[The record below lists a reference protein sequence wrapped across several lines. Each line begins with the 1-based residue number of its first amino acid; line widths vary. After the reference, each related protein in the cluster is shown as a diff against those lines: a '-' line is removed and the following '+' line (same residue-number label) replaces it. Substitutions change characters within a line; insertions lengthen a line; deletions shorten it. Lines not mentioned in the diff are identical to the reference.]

1 MYKKSL
7 FINKTIRNLKGNEIF
22 YLQNLESLINEVK
35 NFCTIGYIDKILSC
49 DDKIRPLILSKEVL
63 VKIQN
68 KHGKINPVNLIINAN
83 DWDIAIK
90 NIDRTLGKICLIK
103 YVPQSDNILI
113 IGAIRKNGFFILS
126 HYEVEITQ
134 DNQLKSLLGRGDVF
148 RKDA

>member
-49 DDKIRPLILSKEVL
+49 DEKIRQLILSKEVL

-103 YVPQSDNILI
+103 YVPQSDNIFI

>member
-22 YLQNLESLINEVK
+22 YLQNLESLIHEVK

>member
-49 DDKIRPLILSKEVL
+49 DEKIRPLILSKEVL

-103 YVPQSDNILI
+103 YVPQSDNIFI